1 MEQQKNLT
9 LKKTVS
15 RIALSYFAAMVVTL
29 LTQLLMEFICK
40 SFLYDFYMS
49 SYFIWL
55 ASIIPLYCFGFPLTY
70 FLFKKIPNDNIP
82 ETTSMPISSFIKLFF
97 IGYAFLYFGNLTSLA
112 FSSLITQFT
121 GKVLLNP
128 ISSAIQ
134 NSNII
139 ITFIST
145 VIIAPLGEEFF
156 FRYLPYKKLA
166 PFGDKVYILVTALFF
181 GLFHMNIFQLL
192 YAFLLG
198 IILAYMYARTR
209 NMLYNISLHMTINF
223 IGGILSLT
231 IGDNE
236 AALIIFGLFVIAAV
250 ISGLTLFFKNRRKA
264 IFTPAKIETEH
275 PAKNSIF
282 NLGMFSFILLF
293 IANFIISYLH
303 A

>member
-282 NLGMFSFILLF
+282 NLGMLSFILLF